1 MSIVQFRHAKLL
13 QDARLSGITVSD
25 IARALAHMDSAKA
38 LSDFDAG
45 LTDKYL
51 RIAEALLELAID
63 CAQERSLND

>member
-1 MSIVQFRHAKLL
+1 VSIVQFRHAKLL

-25 IARALAHMDSAKA
+25 IARALAHMDGVQA

-45 LTDKYL
+45 STSKYL

-63 CAQERSLND
+63 CAQERRQTD